1 MNQAKPDPRGQD
13 GLEPGAVEP
22 GSAEAVE
29 ATPGARGSAGA
40 RPGAVGPEPAERDAV
55 AAPAVEPP
63 LAVDAAGAEAALEKV
78 AAGTVEPGAVDSG
91 AVEAGDPRG
100 DLRWGN
106 VAALVRDAARRWAGR
121 EAVVDGR
128 TRLDYAQLGERVER
142 AAAACLAAGVEPG
155 DRVAVWAPNTADW
168 IVSALGAVTA
178 GAVLVPLNTRF
189 KGAEAAYV
197 LQRSRARLL
206 FVTGTFLGTSYVAS
220 LRRATTEAPAPG
232 TPGTATGPGSV
243 RASGT
248 HSGPGTPATGPAGP
262 TRPAAGAATGTGPV
276 GTRPRRGP
284 LPGLPDLE
292 QVVVLADDAPADFR
306 TWKDFL
312 AGGDAVPA
320 SAVRARTDAIPPDAP
335 SDIIF
340 TSGTTGSPKGAV
352 ITHAQTLR
360 CYAVWSGLA
369 GLREGDRYL
378 IVNPFFHTFGYKAG
392 IIACL
397 MRGATMVPQPVFDV
411 DTVLANIAA
420 ERISVLP
427 GPPTLHQSLLDHP
440 QREHHDLS
448 ALRLVVTGAAV
459 VPLQLVER
467 LRTEL
472 RIATVLTAY
481 GLSEAG
487 GIVTMCRRG
496 DPAEV
501 VAATSGRAIPGT
513 ELRITGPDGSACPP
527 GTPGEVRVRGYHVMR
542 GYFEDPEGTARTLTP
557 DGWLRTGDVGVLDAA
572 GNLRITDRIKDMFI
586 VGGFNAYPAEIEQ
599 LLGLHPDVADVAVVG
614 IPDPRL
620 GEVGK
625 AYAVRRPGSTLT
637 ADDLIAWS
645 RREMANY
652 KVPREVEFVPSLP
665 RNASGKILKTRLR
678 DSRH

>member
-1 MNQAKPDPRGQD
+1 MGEDVRED
-13 GLEPGAVEP
+13 G
-22 GSAEAVE
+22 
-29 ATPGARGSAGA
+29 
-40 RPGAVGPEPAERDAV
+40 
-55 AAPAVEPP
+55 
-63 LAVDAAGAEAALEKV
+63 
-78 AAGTVEPGAVDSG
+78 
-91 AVEAGDPRG
+91 RG
-100 DLRWGN
+100 DLRWGTI
-106 VAALVRDAARRWAGR
+106 AGLVRSAATRYADR

-128 TRLDYAQLGERVER
+128 VRIDYAQLGERVER
-142 AAAACLAAGVEPG
+142 AAAACIAAGVAPG
-155 DRVAVWAPNTADW
+155 DRVAVWAPNTLDW
-168 IVSALGAVTA
+168 IVSALGAVSA

-197 LQRSRARLL
+197 LRQSRARLL

-220 LRRATTEAPAPG
+220 LRRAAAE
-232 TPGTATGPGSV
+232 GPG
-243 RASGT
+243 
-248 HSGPGTPATGPAGP
+248 
-262 TRPAAGAATGTGPV
+262 
-276 GTRPRRGP
+276 RGP
-284 LPGLPDLE
+284 LPGLPHLDE
-292 QVVVLADDAPADFR
+292 VVVLAEDAPDSFR

-312 AGGDAVPA
+312 AGGDRITAQ
-320 SAVRARTDAIPPDAP
+320 AVRERAEAISPDAP

-352 ITHAQTLR
+352 ITHAQSLR
-360 CYAVWSGLA
+360 CYDVWSELA

-392 IIACL
+392 ILACL
-397 MRGATMVPQPVFDV
+397 MRGATMVPQPVFNA
-411 DTVLANIAA
+411 DTVLANVAA

-440 QREHHDLS
+440 QRDHHDLS

-459 VPLQLVER
+459 VPLRLVER
-467 LRTEL
+467 LREEL
-472 RIATVLTAY
+472 HIATVLTAY

-501 VAATSGRAIPGT
+501 ISATSGRAVPDT
-513 ELRITGPDGSACPP
+513 EVAVLDGNGRPLPA
-527 GTPGEVRVRGYHVMR
+527 GTPGEIAVRGYNVMQ
-542 GYFEDPEGTARTLTP
+542 GYFEAPDETAAAITPEG
-557 DGWLRTGDVGVLDAA
+557 WLHTGDVGVLDGH

-599 LLGLHPDVADVAVVG
+599 LLGLHPDIADVAVVG
-614 IPDPRL
+614 VPDPRL
-620 GEVGK
+620 GEVGR

-652 KVPREVEFVPSLP
+652 KVPRTVEFVTELP
-665 RNASGKILKTRLR
+665 RNASGKVLKRELRTRT
-678 DSRH
+678 

>member
-1 MNQAKPDPRGQD
+1 MGEGVRANGSEHGPGGA
-13 GLEPGAVEP
+13 EP
-22 GSAEAVE
+22 
-29 ATPGARGSAGA
+29 
-40 RPGAVGPEPAERDAV
+40 
-55 AAPAVEPP
+55 
-63 LAVDAAGAEAALEKV
+63 AGAEADTARP
-78 AAGTVEPGAVDSG
+78 AAESTATGDAGA
-91 AVEAGDPRG
+91 DPRG
-100 DLRWGN
+100 DLRWVSIAG
-106 VAALVRDAARRWAGR
+106 LVRDAAVRFAGR

-128 TRLDYAQLGERVER
+128 VRVDYAQLGERVER
-142 AAAACLAAGVEPG
+142 AAAACIAAGVEPG
-155 DRVAVWAPNTADW
+155 DRVAVWAPNTLEW
-168 IVSALGAVTA
+168 IVSALGAVSA

-189 KGAEAAYV
+189 KGTEAAYV
-197 LQRSRARLL
+197 LRRSRARLL

-220 LRRATTEAPAPG
+220 LRRA
-232 TPGTATGPGSV
+232 
-243 RASGT
+243 
-248 HSGPGTPATGPAGP
+248 
-262 TRPAAGAATGTGPV
+262 GADGTGD
-276 GTRPRRGP
+276 GP
-284 LPGLPDLE
+284 LPGLPHLE
-292 QVVVLADDAPADFR
+292 QVVVLAEDAPDSFR

-312 AGGDAVPA
+312 AGGDSVPADAVRERAEAVPA
-320 SAVRARTDAIPPDAP
+320 DAP
-335 SDIIF
+335 SDIIY

-352 ITHAQTLR
+352 ITHAQSLR
-360 CYAVWSGLA
+360 CYDVWSELA

-397 MRGATMVPQPVFDV
+397 LRGATMVPQPVFNV

-440 QREHHDLS
+440 QRDHHDLS

-467 LRTEL
+467 LRGEL

-481 GLSEAG
+481 GLSEASG
-487 GIVTMCRRG
+487 LVTMCRRG
-496 DPAEV
+496 DPAATIAE
-501 VAATSGRAIPGT
+501 TSGRAIPDT
-513 ELRITGPDGSACPP
+513 EVVIRDAEGRARPA
-527 GTPGEVRVRGYHVMR
+527 GEVGEIAVRGHHVMR
-542 GYFEDPEGTARTLTP
+542 GYFEDPHETAKAITP
-557 DGWLRTGDVGVLDAA
+557 DGWLLTGDVGFMDAD

-599 LLGLHPDVADVAVVG
+599 LLGLHPDIADVAVVG

-652 KVPREVEFVPSLP
+652 KVPRTVEFVPELP
-665 RNASGKILKTRLR
+665 RNASGKVLKRELR
-678 DSRH
+678 AR

>member
-1 MNQAKPDPRGQD
+1 M
-13 GLEPGAVEP
+13 
-22 GSAEAVE
+22 
-29 ATPGARGSAGA
+29 
-40 RPGAVGPEPAERDAV
+40 
-55 AAPAVEPP
+55 
-63 LAVDAAGAEAALEKV
+63 
-78 AAGTVEPGAVDSG
+78 
-91 AVEAGDPRG
+91 RG
-100 DLRWGN
+100 DVEWGSIP
-106 VAALVRDAARRWAGR
+106 ALVRSAAERYGER

-128 TRLDYAQLGERVER
+128 TRISYTELGERIER
-142 AAAACLAAGVEPG
+142 AAAACIASGVNAG
-155 DRVAVWAPNTADW
+155 DRVAVWAPNTVDW

-197 LQRSRARLL
+197 LERSRATLL

-220 LRRATTEAPAPG
+220 LRRAAG
-232 TPGTATGPGSV
+232 RGSG
-243 RASGT
+243 S
-248 HSGPGTPATGPAGP
+248 
-262 TRPAAGAATGTGPV
+262 
-276 GTRPRRGP
+276 GP
-284 LPGLPDLE
+284 LPALPELE
-292 QVVVLADDAPADFR
+292 QVVVLSEDAPESFR

-312 AGGDAVPA
+312 AAGEHVSGA
-320 SAVRARTDAIPPDAP
+320 AVRARADAVDSSAP

-340 TSGTTGSPKGAV
+340 TSGTTGRPKGAV

-360 CYAVWSGLA
+360 CYGIWCELA

-397 MRGATMVPQPVFDV
+397 MRGATMVPQPVFNI
-411 DTVLANIAA
+411 DTVLANVTA

-440 QREHHDLS
+440 ARDQHDLS

-467 LRTEL
+467 LRSEL
-472 RIATVLTAY
+472 RIATVITAY
-481 GLSEAG
+481 GLSEAS
-487 GIVTMCRRG
+487 GIVTMCREG
-496 DPAEV
+496 DSTEV
-501 VAATSGRAIPGT
+501 IATTSGRAIPDT
-513 ELRITGPDGSACPP
+513 EVRVAAPP
-527 GTPGEVRVRGYHVMR
+527 GEPGEVLVRGFNVMR
-542 GYFEDPEGTARTLTP
+542 EYFEAPEATAEAFTP
-557 DGWLRTGDVGVLDAA
+557 DGWLRTGDVGVLDT
-572 GNLRITDRIKDMFI
+572 GGHLRITDRIKDMFI

-614 IPDPRL
+614 VPDGRL

-652 KVPREVEFVPSLP
+652 KVPREVDFVPELP
-665 RNASGKILKTRLR
+665 RNASGKVLKGELR
-678 DSRH
+678 GRGR

>member
-1 MNQAKPDPRGQD
+1 MSED
-13 GLEPGAVEP
+13 V
-22 GSAEAVE
+22 
-29 ATPGARGSAGA
+29 
-40 RPGAVGPEPAERDAV
+40 
-55 AAPAVEPP
+55 
-63 LAVDAAGAEAALEKV
+63 
-78 AAGTVEPGAVDSG
+78 
-91 AVEAGDPRG
+91 RG
-100 DLRWGN
+100 DLRWGSI
-106 VAALVRDAARRWAGR
+106 AGLVRAAAGRYADR

-128 TRLDYAQLGERVER
+128 VRISYAQLGERVER
-142 AAAACLAAGVEPG
+142 AAAAAIAAGVEPG
-155 DRVAVWAPNTADW
+155 DRAAVWAPNTLEW
-168 IVSALGAVTA
+168 IVCALGAVSA

-189 KGAEAAYV
+189 KGSEAAYV
-197 LQRSRARLL
+197 LRRSRARLL

-220 LRRATTEAPAPG
+220 LRRA
-232 TPGTATGPGSV
+232 
-243 RASGT
+243 
-248 HSGPGTPATGPAGP
+248 
-262 TRPAAGAATGTGPV
+262 AAEGEGG
-276 GTRPRRGP
+276 GGP
-284 LPGLPDLE
+284 LPGLPHLE
-292 QVVVLADDAPADFR
+292 QVVVLAEDAPQDFR

-312 AGGDAVPA
+312 AGGDGVGAET
-320 SAVRARTDAIPPDAP
+320 VRERAESIRPEAP

-352 ITHAQTLR
+352 ITHAQSLR
-360 CYAVWSGLA
+360 CYDVWSELA

-397 MRGATMVPQPVFDV
+397 MRGATMVPQPVFNV

-440 QREHHDLS
+440 RRDHHDLS

-459 VPLQLVER
+459 VPLRLVER
-467 LRTEL
+467 LRGEL
-472 RIATVLTAY
+472 HISTVLTAY
-481 GLSEAG
+481 GLSEAS

-496 DPAEV
+496 DPAETI
-501 VAATSGRAIPGT
+501 ASTSGRAIPDTQVKIADQHGYAQLAGT
-513 ELRITGPDGSACPP
+513 A
-527 GTPGEVRVRGYHVMR
+527 GEVWVRGHHVMQ
-542 GYFEDPEGTARTLTP
+542 GYFEDPAETAAAVTP
-557 DGWLRTGDVGVLDAA
+557 DGWLRTGDVGVLDTD

-599 LLGLHPDVADVAVVG
+599 LLGLHPDIADVAVVG
-614 IPDPRL
+614 VPDPRL

-652 KVPREVEFVPSLP
+652 KVPRTVEFVTELP
-665 RNASGKILKTRLR
+665 RNASGKVLKRELR
-678 DSRH
+678 EAK

>member
-1 MNQAKPDPRGQD
+1 MYEG
-13 GLEPGAVEP
+13 
-22 GSAEAVE
+22 
-29 ATPGARGSAGA
+29 AGA
-40 RPGAVGPEPAERDAV
+40 DGADGIEKAE
-55 AAPAVEPP
+55 
-63 LAVDAAGAEAALEKV
+63 
-78 AAGTVEPGAVDSG
+78 TDSG
-91 AVEAGDPRG
+91 AEPGTDPGADPRG
-100 DLRWGN
+100 DLRWRT
-106 VAALVRDAARRWAGR
+106 VAALVRDAAERYGDR
-121 EAVVDGR
+121 EAVADGR
-128 TRLDYAQLGERVER
+128 TRITYAELGARVER
-142 AAAACLAAGVEPG
+142 AAAACLAAGTAPG
-155 DRVAVWAPNTADW
+155 DRVAVWAPNSLEW

-189 KGAEAAYV
+189 KGTEAAYV
-197 LQRSRARLL
+197 LARSRARLL

-220 LRRATTEAPAPG
+220 LRRAAAE
-232 TPGTATGPGSV
+232 
-243 RASGT
+243 
-248 HSGPGTPATGPAGP
+248 GPGT
-262 TRPAAGAATGTGPV
+262 
-276 GTRPRRGP
+276 GP
-284 LPGLPDLE
+284 LPGLPHLD
-292 QVVVLADDAPADFR
+292 QVVVLADDAPEAFR

-320 SAVRARTDAIPPDAP
+320 AAVRERADAIRPDAP

-360 CYAVWSGLA
+360 CYAVWSELA

-397 MRGATMVPQPVFDV
+397 MRGATMVPQSVFNV

-440 QREHHDLS
+440 QRDHHDLS
-448 ALRLVVTGAAV
+448 PLRLVVTGAAV

-467 LRTEL
+467 LRAEL

-487 GIVTMCRRG
+487 GIVTMCRRD
-496 DPAEV
+496 DPAET
-501 VAATSGRAIPGT
+501 VAATSGRAIPDTEVRVTAADGT
-513 ELRITGPDGSACPP
+513 ALPAGE
-527 GTPGEVRVRGYHVMR
+527 PGEVLVRGHHVMR
-542 GYFEDPEGTARTLTP
+542 GYFEDPEGTAAAITP
-557 DGWLRTGDVGVLDAA
+557 EGWLRTGDVGVLDAA

-599 LLGLHPDVADVAVVG
+599 LLGLHPDIADVAVVG
-614 IPDPRL
+614 VPDPRL

-652 KVPREVEFVPSLP
+652 KVPRQVEFVAALP
-665 RNASGKILKTRLR
+665 RNASGKVLKTELR
-678 DSRH
+678 TR